1 MSVLHFV
8 TSLQSS
14 GFAFAVQGDSL
25 VINPA
30 SQLSGDE
37 RDYIRQHKPEI
48 LAFIAGKSPRQFGGE
63 YPQPVEVW
71 TPAGNRLLVE
81 AKSPEHAADLRRWNP
96 PPANT
101 YDPSQPNHQAQ
112 ETEQWTSLQTNQQ
125 TEYQ

>member
-14 GFAFAVQGDSL
+14 GFTFAVQGDSL

-48 LAFIAGKSPRQFGGE
+48 LAFIVGKSPRQLVDE
-63 YPQPVEVW
+63 YPQTIEVW
-71 TPAGNRLLVE
+71 TPLG
-81 AKSPEHAADLRRWNP
+81 KSFFVKANSAEHATNLRRWNP
-96 PPANT
+96 AP
-101 YDPSQPNHQAQ
+101 
-112 ETEQWTSLQTNQQ
+112 E
-125 TEYQ
+125 

>member
-14 GFAFAVQGDSL
+14 GFAFSVNGDAL

-48 LAFIAGKSPRQFGGE
+48 LAFIAGKALQHLVGE
-63 YPQPVEVW
+63 YPQSIEVW
-71 TPAGNRLLVE
+71 TPAGSKLLVG
-81 AKSPEHAADLRRWNP
+81 ARSPEHAANLRRWNTAP
-96 PPANT
+96 
-101 YDPSQPNHQAQ
+101 
-112 ETEQWTSLQTNQQ
+112 E
-125 TEYQ
+125 